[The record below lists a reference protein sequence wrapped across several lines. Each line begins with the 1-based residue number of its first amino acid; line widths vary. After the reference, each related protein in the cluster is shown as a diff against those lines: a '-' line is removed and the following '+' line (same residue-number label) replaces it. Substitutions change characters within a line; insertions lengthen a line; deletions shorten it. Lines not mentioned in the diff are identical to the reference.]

1 MSEPGPARQIAL
13 DEDAG
18 AIYEHFYE
26 EGWTDGLPVIPP
38 TEERVA
44 ETLRYTDYAPQDVIA
59 HVPPRNAPATV
70 EIIAINAVM
79 AGCRPEY
86 LPVLIT
92 AVQAM
97 TEPAYNLYGRQ
108 TTTHPGAHL
117 MIVHG
122 PVRNELEV
130 NCRQN
135 VFGQGWRANATL
147 GRAVRLLMMNA
158 GGGIPGVTDMATHGH
173 PGKYAYTIGE
183 DEGGKPL
190 ARLSRRQGACARH
203 FRRHHA
209 LRRVAPQRERPG
221 EQDAA

>member
-44 ETLRYTDYAPQDVIA
+44 ETLRYHGLRAPRTSS
-59 HVPPRNAPATV
+59 PMFRPETRPATA

-86 LPVLIT
+86 LPALIA

-135 VFGQGWRANATL
+135 VFG
-147 GRAVRLLMMNA
+147 
-158 GGGIPGVTDMATHGH
+158 PGLARQRDARPRGAAPDDERRRRHPRRDGHGH
-173 PGKYAYTIGE
+173 PRASGQI
-183 DEGGKPL
+183 
-190 ARLSRRQGACARH
+190 RLHHRRG
-203 FRRHHA
+203 
-209 LRRVAPQRERPG
+209 
-221 EQDAA
+221 